1 VSLDEKEETKKRK
14 EEARQKQEEETKKQE
29 ETKKREEE
37 ARQRKEQEDARKE
50 EVKEEVKVE
59 VKEEVTEDGKNGL
72 ESIGGVVDLTASSP
86 ASQSGA
92 DPEEMKR
99 KKDQEKEKAQLKKQ
113 TRERTAAEA
122 DWMDWDASAASAYF
136 LTFRQCKQ
144 STVFEV
150 NNLTGQALTRCSAAK
165 LEGLGMLAGDAL
177 VVENVMKSKIF
188 VFVLQVAALFL
199 FLSRSL
205 SPCNLALKRKFP
217 DDEDTVTLPEVT
229 GKKFCYCLFF
239 LRRVH
244 VISLSIWL
252 QYRQDAP
259 RPRSTP
265 RSREGPE
272 AELEGKD

>member
-1 VSLDEKEETKKRK
+1 MSLDEKEETKKRE

-37 ARQRKEQEDARKE
+37 ARQRKEQEDARKG
-50 EVKEEVKVE
+50 EVKEEVK
-59 VKEEVTEDGKNGL
+59 EEEDGRNGL
-72 ESIGGVVDLTASSP
+72 VSIGGVVDLTASSP

-99 KKDQEKEKAQLKKQ
+99 KKDQEEEKAQLKKQ
-113 TRERTAAEA
+113 TREERTAAEA

>member
-1 VSLDEKEETKKRK
+1 MGC
-14 EEARQKQEEETKKQE
+14 QC
-29 ETKKREEE
+29 
-37 ARQRKEQEDARKE
+37 
-50 EVKEEVKVE
+50 
-59 VKEEVTEDGKNGL
+59 GL
-72 ESIGGVVDLTASSP
+72 GL
-86 ASQSGA
+86 
-92 DPEEMKR
+92 
-99 KKDQEKEKAQLKKQ
+99 
-113 TRERTAAEA
+113 
-122 DWMDWDASAASAYF
+122 F
-136 LTFRQCKQ
+136 LTFRQRKQ

-150 NNLTGQALTRCSAAK
+150 NNLTGQTLTRCSAAK

-244 VISLSIWL
+244 VISLSIWVGTDKKHRTL
-252 QYRQDAP
+252 AP
-259 RPRSTP
+259 RPEVVKDLKPNWKGKNKVPEVEEGEDDDDEEARRERAKHFP
-265 RSREGPE
+265 RMI
-272 AELEGKD
+272 

>member
-1 VSLDEKEETKKRK
+1 MSLDEKEETKKRE

-37 ARQRKEQEDARKE
+37 ARQRKEQEDARKG
-50 EVKEEVKVE
+50 EVKEE

-113 TRERTAAEA
+113 TREERTAAEA